1 MQRRPIAIVAPF
13 LVLAFTSACSGG
25 GASGGPLAASN
36 MHAVTAT
43 IQPSVVPVTPV
54 AGFGCPLLPPFTT
67 AFGIAL
73 QQPGGAPFGAP
84 APFGSISSVIGTPPG
99 DGALQVDHVTFHFLD
114 GSNLTSQ
121 PVTFGR
127 ESPAG
132 LSTLQFSPQFGCGIG
147 TPVLVIADIGLIDSM
162 GVPFTVST
170 RAAMR

>member
-1 MQRRPIAIVAPF
+1 MHCRPLAIVAPF

-25 GASGGPLAASN
+25 GAVGAPLAASD

-54 AGFGCPLLPPFTT
+54 SGFGCPLLPPFTT
-67 AFGIAL
+67 AFSIAL
-73 QQPGGAPFGAP
+73 QQPGGAPFGNH
-84 APFGSISSVIGTPPG
+84 APFGSITSFIGTAPG
-99 DGALQVDHVTFHFLD
+99 TLMVDHVTFHFLD
-114 GSNLTSQ
+114 GSNVTSQ

-132 LSTLQFSPQFGCGIG
+132 LGTLQFSPQFGCGIG
-147 TPVLVIADIGLIDSM
+147 IPVLVIADVGLIDST
-162 GVPFTVST
+162 GIPFTVST